1 MRTLWRLLAGI
12 FKWTWRVLNF
22 IRQLALNVVFL
33 VLVLACVG
41 IWAQFSS
48 NTTEQTWG
56 HWPSTVWRQ
65 LGSPTGKLAV

>member
-1 MRTLWRLLAGI
+1 MRTLWRLLAGF

-48 NTTEQTWG
+48 TTTE
-56 HWPSTVWRQ
+56 H
-65 LGSPTGKLAV
+65 